1 MVNSMD
7 EKMMKIFYPLKSCQL
22 QKTIVTLGAVIL
34 VTACA
39 STPPPVEQMAISR
52 TAVNNASSTGS
63 GEFAPLQLKSA
74 IDKMDDAER
83 ALKEKNYA
91 RARQLAEQAQ
101 LDAQLAV
108 AMTRSARAQKAA
120 DTLQEDNRVLRQE
133 IDLKS
138 K

>member
-1 MVNSMD
+1 
-7 EKMMKIFYPLKSCQL
+7 MKISYPLKSCKL
-22 QKTIVTLGAVIL
+22 QNIVGTLTAVIL

-52 TAVNNASSTGS
+52 AAVSNASSAGS
-63 GEFAPLQLKSA
+63 NEFAPLQLKSA
-74 IDKMDDAER
+74 VDKMSDAER
-83 ALKEKNYA
+83 ALKEKNYVHA
-91 RARQLAEQAQ
+91 RELAEQAQ

-133 IDLKS
+133 IDLKP